1 MVLSIN
7 IQTRLKEECLT
18 EFQTL
23 MLDKLIAT
31 FKKMGKS
38 YSNAIILVMI
48 FWSDENGDGFIT
60 VEEFKIFYEKESNT
74 FNAR

>member
-1 MVLSIN
+1 MSHIIHVRCDGQIKKN

-38 YSNAIILVMI
+38 KSNYPITYRLHLVNNVRTRT
-48 FWSDENGDGFIT
+48 S
-60 VEEFKIFYEKESNT
+60 SLLQ
-74 FNAR
+74 AL